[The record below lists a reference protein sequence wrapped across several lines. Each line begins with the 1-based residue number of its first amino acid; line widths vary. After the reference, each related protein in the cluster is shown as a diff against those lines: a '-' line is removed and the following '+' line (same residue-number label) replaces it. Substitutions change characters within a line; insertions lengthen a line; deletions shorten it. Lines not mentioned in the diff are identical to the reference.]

1 MTQSP
6 TQSLTDLPI
15 ADFRSLMARFPTG
28 VAVVTTTGDDGSPRG
43 MTVSS
48 VCSVTLSP
56 PTLLVCL
63 RSGSPTLD
71 AILDRSTFTVNFLHG
86 RAQTVAELFASGA
99 PDRFDLIPWEMPP
112 AAGGPHLHEDAH
124 STADCRVSRTEQ
136 VGDHIVVFGEV
147 FNVAE
152 RHEHGPL
159 VYGLR
164 EYHSWPGR

>member
-56 PTLLVCL
+56 CI
-63 RSGSPTLD
+63 R
-71 AILDRSTFTVNFLHG
+71 DRS
-86 RAQTVAELFASGA
+86 
-99 PDRFDLIPWEMPP
+99 W
-112 AAGGPHLHEDAH
+112 
-124 STADCRVSRTEQ
+124 TARPSR
-136 VGDHIVVFGEV
+136 
-147 FNVAE
+147 
-152 RHEHGPL
+152 
-159 VYGLR
+159 
-164 EYHSWPGR
+164 

>member
-6 TQSLTDLPI
+6 TRSLSDLPT
-15 ADFRSLMARFPTG
+15 ADFRTLMARFPTG
-28 VAVVTTTGDDGSPRG
+28 VAVVTTTGEDGSPRG

-63 RSGSPTLD
+63 RKGSPTLD
-71 AILDRSTFTVNFLHG
+71 AILDRALFTVNFLHG
-86 RAQTVAELFASGA
+86 RAQAVAELFASGA
-99 PDRFDLIPWEMPP
+99 PDRFDLIPWEMPA
-112 AAGGPHLHEDAH
+112 AAGGPHLREDAH
-124 STADCRVSRTEQ
+124 STADCRVSRTEH

-147 FNVAE
+147 FSVSE
-152 RHEHGPL
+152 HHEHAPL

>member
-6 TQSLTDLPI
+6 TQSLSDLPV

-28 VAVVTTTGDDGSPRG
+28 VAVVTTTDEDGSPRG

-63 RSGSPTLD
+63 RKGSPTLD
-71 AILDRSTFTVNFLHG
+71 TILDRSRFTVNFLHG
-86 RAQTVAELFASGA
+86 RAQAVAELFASGD

-112 AAGGPHLHEDAH
+112 TASGPHLHEDAH
-124 STADCRVSRTEQ
+124 STADCRVSRTEH

-147 FNVAE
+147 FAVS
-152 RHEHGPL
+152 EHHGHAPL

-164 EYHSWPGR
+164 EYHSWPGN

>member
-6 TQSLTDLPI
+6 ALTDLPVV
-15 ADFRSLMARFPTG
+15 DFRALMARFPTG
-28 VAVVTTTGDDGSPRG
+28 VAVVTTLDEHGAPRG

-63 RSGSPTLD
+63 RKGSPTLD
-71 AILDRSTFTVNFLHG
+71 AVLEQGRFTVNFLHG
-86 RAQTVAELFASGA
+86 QAQTVAELFASGA
-99 PDRFDLIPWEMPP
+99 PDRFDLIPWELPP
-112 AAGGPHLHEDAH
+112 DAGGPHLHEDAH
-124 STADCRVSRTEQ
+124 SVADCRVSRTEH

-147 FNVAE
+147 FAVSE
-152 RHEHGPL
+152 RQDRAPL

-164 EYHSWPGR
+164 EYRSWPGR

>member
-6 TQSLTDLPI
+6 ALTDLPVV
-15 ADFRSLMARFPTG
+15 DFRALMARFPTG
-28 VAVVTTTGDDGSPRG
+28 VAVVTTLDEHGAPRG

-63 RSGSPTLD
+63 RKGSPTLD
-71 AILDRSTFTVNFLHG
+71 AVLEQGRFTVNFLHG
-86 RAQTVAELFASGA
+86 QAQTVAELFASGA
-99 PDRFDLIPWEMPP
+99 PDRFDLIPWELPP
-112 AAGGPHLHEDAH
+112 DAGGPHLHEDAH
-124 STADCRVSRTEQ
+124 SVADCRVSRTEH

-147 FNVAE
+147 FAVSE
-152 RHEHGPL
+152 RQDRAPL

-164 EYHSWPGR
+164 EYRSGPGR

>member
-6 TQSLTDLPI
+6 ALTDLPVV
-15 ADFRSLMARFPTG
+15 DFRALMARFPTG
-28 VAVVTTTGDDGSPRG
+28 VAVVTTLDEHGAPRG

-63 RSGSPTLD
+63 RKGSPTLD
-71 AILDRSTFTVNFLHG
+71 AVLELGRFTVNFLHG
-86 RAQTVAELFASGA
+86 QAQTVAELFASGA
-99 PDRFDLIPWEMPP
+99 PDRFDLIPWELPP
-112 AAGGPHLHEDAH
+112 DAGGPHLHEDAH
-124 STADCRVSRTEQ
+124 SVADCRVSRTEH

-147 FNVAE
+147 FAVSE
-152 RHEHGPL
+152 RQDRAPL

-164 EYHSWPGR
+164 EYRSWPGR

>member
-6 TQSLTDLPI
+6 TRSLTDLPI
-15 ADFRSLMARFPTG
+15 ADFRSLMSRFPTG

-63 RSGSPTLD
+63 RKGSPTLD
-71 AILDRSTFTVNFLHG
+71 AILDRARFTVNFLHG
-86 RAQTVAELFASGA
+86 QARTVAELFASGA
-99 PDRFDLIPWEMPP
+99 QDRFDLIPWEMPP
-112 AAGGPHLHEDAH
+112 AAAGPHLHEDAH
-124 STADCRVSRTEQ
+124 SMADCRVSRTEH
-136 VGDHIVVFGEV
+136 VGDHVVVFGEV
-147 FNVAE
+147 FAVSS
-152 RHEHGPL
+152 RHEHAPL

-164 EYHSWPGR
+164 EYHSWPGQ